1 MLIRIIAFILCS
13 ILCLIK
19 PLQVFQQS
27 SYRIK
32 ESLTIIKRKPSLL
45 LFTLL
50 SVFAIA
56 LAFINFYSVYC
67 SSIAISFI
75 SLFLYC
81 KALKKTIVKTNR
93 LKRLIAVYG
102 VILAILTVVLIYVKQ
117 LFIFA
122 FCPFILLFLS
132 AILIAPLEN
141 KIANKFKEKAKQKLQ
156 SQKPIT
162 IAITGSFGKTTLK
175 NILAR
180 ILSTQYSV
188 FVSPSNYNTAM
199 GLAKC
204 INETDSLGD
213 IFIAEAGARYSG
225 DIAEICSLI
234 SPKIAVIT
242 SITNQHLETF
252 KSEENLKKEKLSIL
266 CPSVEYAFFNTDNI
280 TNVDYNAFDKKVV
293 LSGKSGDVVYSNV
306 KIKNGKQTF
315 VLNDKEGSMQVECS
329 LLSDYIPSLISTA
342 VSIAKTLGI
351 QEKNIKNAIN
361 TLKPIAHRLELLYNG
376 KDVIIDDAYNSN
388 ERGFI
393 SAVNLLS
400 SFEDK
405 TKVLITPGV
414 VELGK
419 KQEETNERLASYA
432 SERVDKIYCYGV
444 NSKAIKRGAKDK
456 CEVCSSLGDCM
467 MRYKKIQG
475 ERAVLFEND
484 LPDVY

>member
-1 MLIRIIAFILCS
+1 MLFRIIAFILCS
-13 ILCLIK
+13 ILSLIK
-19 PLQVFQQS
+19 PLQIFQQS

-32 ESLTIIKRKPSLL
+32 ESITIIKRKPSLIF
-45 LFTLL
+45 FTLL

-81 KALKKTIVKTNR
+81 KALKKPIVKTNR
-93 LKRLIAVYG
+93 LQRLLAVYSL
-102 VILAILTVVLIYVKQ
+102 ILLVLAVLIIKIER

-122 FCPFILLFLS
+122 FCPFVLLFLS
-132 AILIAPLEN
+132 AILIAPLEK
-141 KIANKFKEKAKQKLQ
+141 KISNKFKQKAKQKLQ
-156 SQKPIT
+156 RQNPLT

-175 NILAR
+175 NILAN

-188 FVSPSNYNTAM
+188 FISPSNYNTAI

-204 INETDSLGD
+204 INETESLGE

-225 DIAEICSLI
+225 DIAEICALI
-234 SPKIAVIT
+234 NPKIAVIT

-252 KSEENLKKEKLSIL
+252 KTEENLKKEKLSIL
-266 CPSVEYAFFNTDNI
+266 SPSVEYAFFNTDNI
-280 TNVDYNAFDKKVV
+280 TKVDYNSFDKKVV
-293 LSGKSGDVVYSNV
+293 LSGKAGDVVYSNAQ
-306 KIKNGKQTF
+306 IKNGKQIF
-315 VLNDKEGSMQVECS
+315 DLNDRESSMQVECS
-329 LLSDYIPSLISTA
+329 LLSDYIPSLVATA
-342 VSIAKTLGI
+342 VSIAKVLGI

-388 ERGFI
+388 EQGFI

-419 KQEETNERLASYA
+419 KQEETNKKLATYA
-432 SERVDKIYCYGV
+432 SERVDKIFCYGV
-444 NSKAIKRGAKDK
+444 NSKAIKSGAKDK